1 MIGLSSFDFMLP
13 GEVRQLLDQLPA
25 TVEGAALGDP
35 EGAYQAAE
43 ILGQIVDILTPY
55 AWGAVIVT
63 TGYLALTGFSGGKRR
78 GRFRRRPRGVVGKV
92 MEVAN
97 NPWVKAGTVGAAAI
111 FLVRFYRFRQG
122 ALAWA
127 ANAAEMKALA
137 DQGTPSQAEV

>member
-1 MIGLSSFDFMLP
+1 MIGLNTFDFMLP
-13 GEVRQLLDQLPA
+13 GEVRQLLEQLPA

-63 TGYLALTGFSGGKRR
+63 TGYLALTGFSGGGKRR
-78 GRFRRRPRGVVGKV
+78 GRFRRRPRG
-92 MEVAN
+92 MMAVAN
-97 NPWVKAGTVGAAAI
+97 NPWVKGAAVGAAAV